1 MHAFLVSIEVTD
13 LDLVV
18 TVPLHRDTEMR
29 VTCPSSQCDKE
40 YLDVNSAFQVSFDSQ
55 LILGASLLGS
65 LYMRWVA
72 SLEYR
77 CALECRDAPPHS
89 LLSQSHEAE
98 Y

>member
-40 YLDVNSAFQVSFDSQ
+40 YLPNLGGGAAFEELDVQYLESMEDLDDS
-55 LILGASLLGS
+55 
-65 LYMRWVA
+65 
-72 SLEYR
+72 
-77 CALECRDAPPHS
+77 
-89 LLSQSHEAE
+89 
-98 Y
+98 